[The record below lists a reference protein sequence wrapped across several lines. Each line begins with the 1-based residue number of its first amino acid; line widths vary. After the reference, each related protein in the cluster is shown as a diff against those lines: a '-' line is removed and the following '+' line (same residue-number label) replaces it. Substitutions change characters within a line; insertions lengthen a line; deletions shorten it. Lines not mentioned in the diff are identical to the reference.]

1 MKIFNTL
8 LLALV
13 FACALAHVIVRHET
27 RSRYTELRALDA
39 QRNTLIEERGRIQLE
54 LGTWASHDR
63 IEYIARYDLGL
74 QPASGARLIILQP

>member
-1 MKIFNTL
+1 MKILNIL

-13 FACALAHVIVRHET
+13 LLSALGHVIVRHET

-39 QRNTLIEERGRIQLE
+39 ERNSLIEERGRIQLE

-63 IEYIARYDLGL
+63 IEYIARHDLGL
-74 QPASGARLIILQP
+74 HPDTGERLIVLRP